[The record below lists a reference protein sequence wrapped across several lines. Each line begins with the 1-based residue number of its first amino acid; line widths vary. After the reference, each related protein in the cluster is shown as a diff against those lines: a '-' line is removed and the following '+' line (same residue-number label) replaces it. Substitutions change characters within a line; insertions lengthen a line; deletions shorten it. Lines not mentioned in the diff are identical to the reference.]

1 MLLLACIALTLPATF
16 VNSFDSNQAIEVG
29 EKLLSKLT
37 EKLERLT
44 NKKVILVEKK
54 SKYKNA
60 KEQIAKMQISPELKE
75 RILSLVNSGTRISD
89 KHPVITG
96 LTMAPELVKKIK
108 EKNLPDGFGFGADKN
123 GFFVY
128 THRARCKS
136 HENPEDIAVKEIK
149 FIDSTG

>member
-1 MLLLACIALTLPATF
+1 MKQLI
-16 VNSFDSNQAIEVG
+16 
-29 EKLLSKLT
+29 
-37 EKLERLT
+37 EKLEKLT

-54 SKYKNA
+54 SKYRNA
-60 KEQIAKMQISPELKE
+60 KEQIAKMQIPSELKE
-75 RILSLVNSGTRISD
+75 KILSLVNSGTKVSD

-96 LTMAPELVKKIK
+96 LTMAPELSSKIK
-108 EKNLPDGFGFGADKN
+108 EKNLPDGFSFGADKN

-136 HENPEDIAVKEIK
+136 HENPEDITVKEIK